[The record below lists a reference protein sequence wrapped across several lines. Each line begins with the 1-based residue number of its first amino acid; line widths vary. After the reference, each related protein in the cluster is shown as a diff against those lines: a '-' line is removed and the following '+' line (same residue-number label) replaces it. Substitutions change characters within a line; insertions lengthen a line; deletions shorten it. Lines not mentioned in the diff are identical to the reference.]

1 MAFNVCECVG
11 EGLGGGG
18 RGVTVNNNKTAPDAA
33 VVREINNKPK
43 YKSGHRKQ
51 SQNGRRTSNTT
62 WNESSEP
69 R

>member
-51 SQNGRRTSNTT
+51 SQNGR
-62 WNESSEP
+62 
-69 R
+69 